1 MNKSISFLFLL
12 TLSNQLVAQTGI
24 ITGQITDAGNGEP
37 LIGANVLI
45 KGTSIGAASDID
57 GNYTILDVPV
67 GAVTIQATY
76 IGFEDQTQE
85 VTLTIGETLVIN
97 IGLER
102 EAIQMQTYVVTASR
116 RRERVEDAPAAI
128 SVITQQEI
136 RRESNTNLGDYLK
149 QVKGVD
155 FTQSGVDSYN
165 LSARGFNSS
174 FSSRLLTL
182 TDGRMANIPSL
193 RLIAYN
199 VIPVSFEDVKQF
211 EIVLGPSSALYGP
224 NAHSGVLNIITSTP
238 RESVGTTLNI
248 QGGSLSQKNGYI
260 RKLTFR
266 HASVFKD
273 FGFKVSAV
281 AFDAY
286 DWEHINDDEYEG
298 HDPAFIG
305 RNRLLHNGVDDVG
318 LAPTNTAEFGNPVF
332 TEEMLLELTAGEIP
346 DNGID
351 DNGNGFIDE
360 NLSWVGLF
368 YRDNIDEKFIAGTEA
383 GSPVI
388 TQEMVDAAV
397 NDSYNRYILDNGTI
411 LWGVTE
417 DMIGRAYADGLD
429 NNGDGRIDEGI
440 DAGIDDLT
448 EIWYDGFDNDGDGL
462 VDEKDE
468 IGSRWLSRFG
478 SLKSGTFD
486 EDTGEWSGFGF
497 GDYIYDKDG
506 NILFDTNND
515 GVYGGDDDF
524 HLEYP
529 SNFPRFEADANDDGI
544 DDYPDFSVKNYRYDL
559 RVDYDP
565 NPDFKFIFS
574 HGYAYARNINITGI
588 ARYLADGWVYK
599 YWHGRL
605 RYKNFF
611 LQSYLNSSFSGPADR
626 PTRNLAT
633 GGIISDRSAKWSTQ
647 FQHAM
652 ELLDGDFRFVWGIDY
667 FLTMPDTRGTI
678 LSDNELWDRRD
689 NNGNGEGYS
698 PTSYADFNDNLLY
711 DAGEPFNVWS
721 SDSTDNVFG
730 AISDG
735 FDNDGDSD
743 DYEDLNGNGIPDYVD
758 SNGSGEFEYGE
769 TVEPGVRWLGDQRF
783 LVYADGQDND
793 GDGKVDENID
803 EGIDESAED
812 NRYVVNEL
820 GFYYQ
825 LNWKINDK
833 FELIQATR
841 FDAHDRL
848 TNMIEFNN
856 SNRNYNPLNWK
867 FNFKETDGLQVSP
880 KIGLVWRPRDN
891 QNIRL
896 TYARAFNTPSNQ
908 ALFLDIFVTRV
919 VTFKVYARGAH
930 GGYIFPRD
938 TTGSPDEENPDYNRL
953 YDQIYWKDPYDAF
966 ALNVYN
972 PETHLFFYP
981 SADPKIEGYFKSEVL
996 DRGGIFPEV
1005 VQTLELGYKGRITP
1019 KLYGT
1024 LDIFGSHF
1032 NSFVSSITFI
1042 TPIVV
1047 EKEALTK
1054 DWNKDGVI
1062 NEDPN
1067 NIIDDDDLETSF
1079 DHWRDFLVGVAA
1091 LDTTRGQNPP
1101 IVVGYVNY
1109 GEVNMGGMDM
1119 SLTWFFNREWTFG
1132 MNYSY
1137 LSITEFHNP
1146 ITDAPEPIN
1155 APKHKGGI
1163 KIQYNP
1169 RKFDFN
1175 GSLKVRYVDTFPW
1188 SSGIYFGTIKAY
1200 IIGDLHT
1207 SYKINDH
1214 LSAMMSVNN
1223 ILDFRHIEI
1232 MGGPSLGRSIIFR
1245 LQAKL

>member
-1 MNKSISFLFLL
+1 MKKLILL
-12 TLSNQLVAQTGI
+12 CTSLLLLQNLLAQSGSV
-24 ITGQITDAGNGEP
+24 TGQISDADNDDP
-37 LIGANVLI
+37 LIGANVI
-45 KGTSIGAASDID
+45 IVGTTMGAATDLK
-57 GNYTILDVPV
+57 GNYSIRNVPI
-67 GAVTIQATY
+67 GAVTLKVSY
-76 IGFEDQTQE
+76 IGYEEQTLDLT
-85 VTLTIGETLVIN
+85 VTLGEIVKADIAM
-97 IGLER
+97 ER

-128 SVITQQEI
+128 SVITQKEI

-211 EIVLGPSSALYGP
+211 EVVLGPSSALYGP

-238 RESVGTTLNI
+238 RESVGTTINI
-248 QGGSLSQKNGYI
+248 QGGDLAQEGGYL

-266 HASVFKD
+266 HATVFKD
-273 FGFKVSAV
+273 IGFKVSAV
-281 AFDAY
+281 AFNAY
-286 DWEHINDDEYEG
+286 DWEHFNDDEYEG

-305 RNRLLHNGVDDVG
+305 RNRMIHNGVDDVG
-318 LAPTNTAEFGNPVF
+318 LARINIAEYGNPKF
-332 TEEMLLELTAGEIP
+332 SEEMLIEISSGEIP

-360 NLSWVGLF
+360 NLDWVDLF
-368 YRDNIDEKFIAGTEA
+368 YRDNIDETFPAGTEV
-383 GSPVI
+383 GSPFI
-388 TQEMVDAAV
+388 TQEMVDAAI
-397 NDSYNRYILDNGTI
+397 DDQYNRYILDNGTI

-417 DMIGRAYADGLD
+417 EMIGRAYSDGLD
-429 NNGDGRIDEGI
+429 NDGNGRIDEGI
-440 DAGIDDLT
+440 DTGIDDNT
-448 EIWYDGFDNDGDGL
+448 EVWYDGVDNDGDGL

-468 IGSRWLSRFG
+468 IGSRWLGRFG
-478 SLKSGTFD
+478 SIKSGIFD

-497 GDYIYDKDG
+497 GDYTYDNEG
-506 NILFDTNND
+506 NILFDTNKD
-515 GVYGGDDDF
+515 GVYGGEGDF
-524 HLEYP
+524 NLEYP
-529 SNFPRFEADANDDGI
+529 SNLPRFESDANDDGI
-544 DDYPDFSVKNYRYDL
+544 NDYPDFSVKNYRYDL
-559 RVDYDP
+559 RADYNP
-565 NPDFKFIFS
+565 NDDFALIFS

-588 ARYLADGWVYK
+588 ARYLADGWVYR

-611 LQSYLNSSFSGPADR
+611 LQSYLNTSFSGPANR

-633 GGIISDRSAKWSTQ
+633 GGIISDRSGKWSTQ

-652 ELLDGDFRFVWGIDY
+652 ELLNGDFRFVWGIDY
-667 FLTMPDTRGTI
+667 FLTMPNTQGTI
-678 LSDNELWDRRD
+678 LSDDELSDRRD
-689 NNGNGEGYS
+689 NNSNGEGLS

-730 AISDG
+730 AIRDG
-735 FDNDGDSD
+735 VDNDGDSD
-743 DYEDLNGNGIPDYVD
+743 DYEDTNGNGQPDP
-758 SNGSGEFEYGE
+758 G
-769 TVEPGVRWLGDQRF
+769 EPGVNGVGNVF
-783 LVYADGQDND
+783 ADGIDND

-820 GFYYQ
+820 GLYYQ
-825 LNWKINDK
+825 LNWKLTDK
-833 FELIQATR
+833 LELVQATR
-841 FDAHDRL
+841 FDTHDRL
-848 TNMIEFNN
+848 TDMIEFNN
-856 SNRNYNPLNWK
+856 ADRNYNPFNWR
-867 FNFKETDGLQVSP
+867 FNFDKTDGLQVSP
-880 KIGLVWRPRDN
+880 KIGLVWRPREN

-896 TYARAFNTPSNQ
+896 TYAQAFNNPSNQ

-919 VTFKVYARGAH
+919 STFKVYARGAH
-930 GGYIFPRD
+930 GGYIYPRAD
-938 TTGSPDEENPDYNRL
+938 STN
-953 YDQIYWKDPYDAF
+953 QIYWKDPYDAF
-966 ALNVYN
+966 VLNEYN

-981 SADPKIEGYFKSEVL
+981 STDPKIDGYFKNEVV
-996 DRGGIFPEV
+996 DREGIFPEL

-1032 NSFVSSITFI
+1032 NSFVSSVTFI

-1047 EKEALTK
+1047 KKEALMT
-1054 DWNKDGVI
+1054 DWNGDGVI

-1067 NIIDDDDLETSF
+1067 NIVDEEDFDLAF
-1079 DHWRDFLVGVAA
+1079 DHWRDFIDGVAA
-1091 LDTTRGQNPP
+1091 LDTTSGQNPP

-1109 GEVNMGGMDM
+1109 GDVSMGGFDM
-1119 SLTWFFNREWTFG
+1119 SLTWFFNREWTLG

-1137 LSITEFHNP
+1137 LSITQFYNP
-1146 ITDAPEPIN
+1146 VTGAPDPIN

-1163 KIQYNP
+1163 KIQFNP
-1169 RKFDFN
+1169 RKYDFSGTLN
-1175 GSLKVRYVDTFPW
+1175 IRYVDAFPW
-1188 SSGIYFGTIKAY
+1188 SSGIYYGKINTYFLS
-1200 IIGDLHT
+1200 DLHT
-1207 SYKINDH
+1207 SYKFNDH
-1214 LSAMMSVNN
+1214 LSAMLSVSN
-1223 ILDFRHIEI
+1223 ILDHRHIEI
-1232 MGGPSLGRSIIFR
+1232 MGGPTLGRSIVLR